1 MTNKHNVRILPR
13 DRVMHAWENS
23 MGMVRD
29 YRYYADEIED
39 DGISGMFDRFAAD
52 EAAHAAELN
61 KLLQDD
67 SL

>member
-1 MTNKHNVRILPR
+1 
-13 DRVMHAWENS
+13 MHAWENS

-39 DGISGMFDRFAAD
+39 DGISCMFDRFAAD

-61 KLLQDD
+61 RLLQDD